1 MVLSLEADIN
11 MESIRQSCL
20 STIKDLNEE
29 LLNVKARCTE
39 LDKQNEQL
47 LIEISNLNGQL
58 NDRSLVLG
66 HHSSSDPN
74 FLQLQSPIKTNGQV
88 CFVYILIC

>member
-1 MVLSLEADIN
+1 MFLFLEADTN

-29 LLNVKARCTE
+29 ILNVKERCTE
-39 LDKQNEQL
+39 LDKQNKQL
-47 LIEISNLNGQL
+47 LVEINNLNGQL

-74 FLQLQSPIKTNGQV
+74 FLQLESPIKTNGQV
-88 CFVYILIC
+88 CFVCILIC